1 MDDNTFPNL
10 MAILTGYNQSS
21 SYEYCDPKKVG
32 KLDKCPF
39 MWKHFLNSGYATG
52 YAEDE
57 AKIGTF
63 NYHKYGFLQQPTSHY
78 FRPFAMAAEK
88 YLKIKF
94 KSSLKFCLGF
104 QNYADFIY
112 QYAVDFATA
121 YKNDPFFGL
130 FWTNTFSHNDI
141 SDPSSMDERIKYY
154 LEELESRG
162 ILNESAVIF
171 FSDHGLRFG
180 PVRLLL
186 VRKQNQLKSV
196 LNFNF
201 IFTL

>member
-10 MAILTGYNQSS
+10 MAILTGFNQSHA
-21 SYEYCDPKKVG
+21 YEICDPKKVG
-32 KLDKCPF
+32 QLDKCPF
-39 MWKHFLNSGYATG
+39 IWKHFQNSGYATG

-63 NYHKYGFLQQPTSHY
+63 NYHKLGFLSQPTTHY
-78 FRPFAMAAEK
+78 YRPFAMAAEK
-88 YLKIKF
+88 YLKIKY

-112 QYAVDFATA
+112 QYALDFATA

-141 SDPSSMDERIKYY
+141 SDPSSMDERIKFY
-154 LEELESRG
+154 LEELDSRG
-162 ILNESAVIF
+162 ILNTSAVIF

-180 PVRLLL
+180 PVRQLL
-186 VRKQNQLKSV
+186 VRLKFFKKIPFYLILLS
-196 LNFNF
+196 
-201 IFTL
+201 

>member
-32 KLDKCPF
+32 QLDKCPF
-39 MWKHFLNSGYATG
+39 MWKHFVNSGYATG

-186 VRKQNQLKSV
+186 VRKPK
-196 LNFNF
+196 
-201 IFTL
+201 